1 MTSGEVAPRVLSTE
15 EKERIAAQ
23 AERAATECFTRND
36 GCPYPFGDL
45 EEKHW
50 TACFLLKGGKL

>member
-1 MTSGEVAPRVLSTE
+1 MNGADDAGRILSSD

-23 AERAATECFTRND
+23 AERAAAECFTRNE